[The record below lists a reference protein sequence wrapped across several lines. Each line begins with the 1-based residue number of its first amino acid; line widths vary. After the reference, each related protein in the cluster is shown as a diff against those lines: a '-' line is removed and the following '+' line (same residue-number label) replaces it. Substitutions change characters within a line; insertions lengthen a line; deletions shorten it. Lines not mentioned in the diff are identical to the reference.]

1 MGLHTMKNFK
11 DFLTESKKTYKFLIK
26 VAGDLPEGFADRM
39 KRNLEKFELV
49 KLSAPKRTPI
59 QESPLDFP
67 QMQNMEV
74 YVFEAEVNYPTTSH
88 VLQHYL
94 ADNCMI
100 AKNRWVIRS
109 ENDPLEAQQSVKEN
123 EPYEPLLTK
132 QDMGGESA
140 QDKVA
145 GNRVMDLLKELEIAR
160 KERHV
165 EPAGAVT
172 SGKSK
177 SMDTKENA
185 TSVIGS

>member
-1 MGLHTMKNFK
+1 MGLHTMKTFK
-11 DFLTESKKTYKFLIK
+11 DFLTESKKTYKFQIK
-26 VAGDLPEGFADRM
+26 IAGELPEGFADTM
-39 KRNLEKFELV
+39 KSNLEKFELV

-74 YVFEAEVNYPTTSH
+74 NVFEAEVNYPTTSH

-100 AKNRWVIRS
+100 AKNRWVVRG
-109 ENDPLEAQQSVKEN
+109 ENDPLERQQNIKEN
-123 EPYEPLLTK
+123 EPYEALLT
-132 QDMGGESA
+132 QPNMGGESA
-140 QDKVA
+140 QDKV
-145 GNRVMDLLKELEIAR
+145 GQNRVMDLLKELEIAR

-177 SMDTKENA
+177 QMDTKENA
-185 TSVIGS
+185 SSVIGS

>member
-26 VAGDLPEGFADRM
+26 VAGVLPEGFADSLKM
-39 KRNLEKFELV
+39 NLEKFELV

-67 QMQNMEV
+67 LMQNMEV

-94 ADNCMI
+94 ADNCAI
-100 AKNRWVIRS
+100 AKNRWVIRG
-109 ENDPLEAQQSVKEN
+109 ENDPLERQQNIEEN

-140 QDKVA
+140 QPNV
-145 GNRVMDLLKELEIAR
+145 GQNRVMDLLKELEIAR
-160 KERHV
+160 KERNV

-177 SMDTKENA
+177 QTNTKENA

>member
-1 MGLHTMKNFK
+1 MKNFK

-26 VAGDLPEGFADRM
+26 VAGELPEGFAAGLE
-39 KRNLEKFELV
+39 RNLEKFELV

-59 QESPLDFP
+59 QETPLDFP

-74 YVFEAEVNYPTTSH
+74 HVFEAEVNYPTTTH
-88 VLQHYL
+88 VLQNYL
-94 ADNCMI
+94 ADNCAI
-100 AKNRWVIRS
+100 AKNRWVIRG
-109 ENDPLEAQQSVKEN
+109 ENDPLERQQNVKEN

-140 QDKVA
+140 QSSV
-145 GNRVMDLLKELEIAR
+145 GQNRVMDLLKELEIAR
-160 KERHV
+160 KERNV

-177 SMDTKENA
+177 QMDTKENA
-185 TSVIGS
+185 TSVIGN

>member
-1 MGLHTMKNFK
+1 MKNFK

-26 VAGDLPEGFADRM
+26 VAGVLPEGFADSLKM
-39 KRNLEKFELV
+39 NLEKFELV

-67 QMQNMEV
+67 LMQNMEV

-94 ADNCMI
+94 ADNCAI
-100 AKNRWVIRS
+100 AKNRWVIRG
-109 ENDPLEAQQSVKEN
+109 ENDPLERQQNIEEN

-140 QDKVA
+140 QPNV
-145 GNRVMDLLKELEIAR
+145 GQNRVMDLLKELEIAR
-160 KERHV
+160 KERNV

-177 SMDTKENA
+177 QTNTKENA